1 MTDERDIAR
10 IEAQVAALQQ
20 RTTEL
25 ERGQTRTEERVSTH
39 KDRLDKIETGQ
50 RNVVM
55 AVIGIVITAVLR
67 TIGFVK

>member
-1 MTDERDIAR
+1 MGDDRDMTRVETQIAA
-10 IEAQVAALQQ
+10 ILQ

-25 ERGQTRTEERVSTH
+25 ERSQTRADERLNNH
-39 KDRLDKIETGQ
+39 KDRIDRMETGQ

-67 TIGFVK
+67 TIGFVQ